1 MVLGKG
7 ILKMCSK
14 SAGEHRCR
22 SVISIMLQSNFIEI
36 ILRHGCSPVN
46 LLYIFR
52 TPFPKNTSGRL
63 HLNQNVSQNSG
74 LVMKNIVVTKACIVY

>member
-14 SAGEHRCR
+14 SAGKHPCR

-52 TPFPKNTSGRL
+52 APFPKNTSGRL
-63 HLNQNVSQNSG
+63 HLNKNVSQNSR
-74 LVMKNIVVTKACIVY
+74 LVMKNIVVTKTCIVY